1 MDTPALAAGWHQVL
15 SLKPPPPVPHH
26 LPLRLQLKHHL
37 MRRVKIPHT
46 AELPE
51 VACNYSRSVLGYLAF
66 MHTLLATPPH
76 PPTLPCP
83 CLSSDIPGPMQ
94 CLELVVAASL
104 SPAGSASDS
113 PGGAAHAPQGPACTH
128 PNLSMFKSWDH
139 FCLPLRSLIT
149 PCADLHTTPKRRYVL
164 TLAVLLYADWL
175 LTTCRVSGQ
184 QCKA

>member
-1 MDTPALAAGWHQVL
+1 MLRFHILQSCLKWHVTTVDQYMAWLPGFHAYPAC
-15 SLKPPPPVPHH
+15 PPPP
-26 LPLRLQLKHHL
+26 
-37 MRRVKIPHT
+37 T
-46 AELPE
+46 
-51 VACNYSRSVLGYLAF
+51 
-66 MHTLLATPPH
+66 

-94 CLELVVAASL
+94 CLQLVVASSL

-164 TLAVLLYADWL
+164 TLAVLLYADRL